1 MKNVSQDRIEW
12 IDIYKG
18 LAIILVVIGHATGLF
33 NSYIYQ
39 FHVAAFS
46 LYLGGALKL
55 TKTVS

>member
-39 FHVAAFS
+39 FHGKRSISGTFS
-46 LYLGGALKL
+46 VL
-55 TKTVS
+55 